1 MNKFNIVPSSDKPYK
16 VVLVSPVIDDDSTHL
31 STTESVAPDK
41 KNLKKKMDHRLEK
54 CLKLIM
60 GEYSD
65 PKKLDSHDKE
75 SDKDAE
81 ELDTTFSGKS

>member
-1 MNKFNIVPSSDKPYK
+1 
-16 VVLVSPVIDDDSTHL
+16 
-31 STTESVAPDK
+31 
-41 KNLKKKMDHRLEK
+41 MDHRLEK